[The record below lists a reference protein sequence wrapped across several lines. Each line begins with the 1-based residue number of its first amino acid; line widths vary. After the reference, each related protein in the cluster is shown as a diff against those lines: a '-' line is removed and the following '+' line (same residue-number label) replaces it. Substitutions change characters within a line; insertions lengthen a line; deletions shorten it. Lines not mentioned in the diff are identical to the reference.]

1 MPSNNVPA
9 EIMRLRHELA
19 QVKKGS
25 RIAHGASIEDS
36 AIEVRDS
43 AGALRAVIGVQ
54 DDGTVGLIA
63 RNGPPPTAPTAPAV
77 TPSLGGVR
85 VTWDGTFADGSS
97 TPADFDHVAV
107 HVSTSSGFTPSAA
120 TFVGTITRAGDGGM
134 LPVTPLPYQEHYIV
148 LVGVNTSGIEG
159 APSSETAATPVKVDG
174 PDLEAGSV
182 TAAAIQAGAVEAEKL
197 EAVLALATR
206 ILAGDPAGARVE
218 LNPDGLRVYDEN
230 GVLKINFDA
239 STGDA
244 SFTGTITG
252 SVITGGIIQTA
263 TSGERIAI
271 NEEGLNGAVVYD
283 STGEAIGEF
292 SPRGLLVRGEA
303 GAVIWLNPDATYP
316 TVRFDNAENSTA
328 AYLQLVE
335 PTAGDAD
342 LELLTGVYSSG
353 GRSMRS
359 RHYIGREGIVTERYS
374 TTAPNPRY
382 GGRIFLNDTYANFGF
397 MNGDDASQ
405 ETGFT
410 IYANLFS
417 FLTGRLSVTAPAST
431 YSALY
436 VEAAAAHTGNLAR
449 FYRDGTDYFK
459 VDKDGNATVAGSLTA
474 GNMATGSVTITP
486 SAANTPTSALVTF
499 NVTGSTVR
507 GYATARTTVPGVR
520 SPVGASGVTGVGVSS
535 ETNTSMLVWV
545 NRENTTNTVVNWQV
559 IGS

>member
-1 MPSNNVPA
+1 MPDNLAA
-9 EIMRLRHELA
+9 EVMRLRRELA

-36 AIEVRDS
+36 AIQVRDS
-43 AGALRAVIGVQ
+43 AGVLRGVIGVQ

-63 RNGPPPTAPTAPAV
+63 HNGPPPTAPTAPAV
-77 TPSLGGVR
+77 TPSLGGLR
-85 VTWDGTFADGSS
+85 VTWDGTFADGSN

-134 LPVTPLPYQEHYIV
+134 LPVTPLPYQEHYVV
-148 LVGVNTSGIEG
+148 LVGVNTSGIQG
-159 APSSETAATPVKVDG
+159 AASAETAATPVKVEG
-174 PDLEAGSV
+174 PDLEVGSV

-206 ILAGDPAGARVE
+206 ILAGDPAAARVE
-218 LNPDGLRVYDEN
+218 LNPNGLRVYDEA
-230 GVLKINFDA
+230 GVLKISFDA
-239 STGDA
+239 ATGDA

-292 SPRGLLVRGEA
+292 SPRGLLVKGEA
-303 GAVIWLNPDATYP
+303 GAVIWINPDAVYP
-316 TVRFDNAENSTA
+316 TVRFYNAENSTS

-335 PTAGDAD
+335 PTTGDAD
-342 LELLTGVYSSG
+342 LEALSGVYTSG

-359 RHYIGREGIVTERYS
+359 RSYLGHDAIVIERYA
-374 TTAPNPRY
+374 TASPNPRI
-382 GGRIFLNDTYANFGF
+382 GGRVFLNDSYANFAYT
-397 MNGDDASQ
+397 NGTDTSQ
-405 ETGFT
+405 DTGFT
-410 IYANLFS
+410 VSAGLANLVGGRFS
-417 FLTGRLSVTAPAST
+417 VSAPAST
-431 YSALY
+431 FSALY

-449 FYRDGTDYFK
+449 FFRNGIDYFK
-459 VDKDGNATVAGSLTA
+459 VDKDGNTTVTGSLTA
-474 GNMATGSVTITP
+474 GNMATGSVSITP
-486 SAANTPTSALVTF
+486 SAANTPTSALVTY

-507 GYATARTTVPGVR
+507 GFATAQTTVPGVR
-520 SPVGASGVTGVGVSS
+520 APVGSAGVTGVGVSS
-535 ETNTSMLVWV
+535 VTNASMLVWV
-545 NRENTTNTVVNWQV
+545 NRENTTATTVNWQV